1 VRIAAFRHRVA
12 PGMEPFIE
20 RQLRGLGPDI
30 RLFTITTSSIPDV
43 ETWSLADHASVP
55 GVAVRAFQL
64 TRRSRRLRRAIADFA
79 PDVVLAHFAQDAWR
93 IERTTRA
100 LGIPLAAVIHGSD
113 ALVSDSA
120 AGSALG
126 LSARQLRWHW
136 PDLAASASLFLP
148 VSDHVGQRLR
158 VRGVLQDKIV
168 RHYLG
173 VETVPQPA
181 CLQPR
186 YDVGFMGRLEPNKG
200 ALRLVRTIAANLDH
214 FDSLGHPPRV
224 LVVGDG
230 SEREEIER
238 VAREGHGV
246 KVDVVGW
253 VNPSEI
259 PGRIASCAVVVCPSV
274 ELPSGMAEGLGLVS
288 LEAQAVG
295 RPVVAFATGGLS
307 ETVRDGETGLLV
319 PSGQWTKLA
328 DVVASLLA
336 DGARR
341 DAMGAA
347 GHRWI
352 KEAWD
357 IRRQN
362 AELLALLETRFG
374 GQRRGAARA

>member
-1 VRIAAFRHRVA
+1 
-12 PGMEPFIE
+12 MEPFIE

-295 RPVVAFATGGLS
+295 RTVVAFATGGLS